1 VSGSTSKPSDTVKIL
16 RGPVKTFED
25 DVIRSVLRDI
35 APDGSGRLVFEI
47 WDGKAWVDGSPFVRS
62 EMFMVASDLSPS
74 ELSELGIP
82 A

>member
-1 VSGSTSKPSDTVKIL
+1 MSGSTSKPSDKVEIL
-16 RGPVKTFED
+16 SGPVKTFEG
-25 DVIRSVLRDI
+25 DVIRSVLQDV

-62 EMFMVASDLSPS
+62 EMFMVASDMSPD